1 MSGQGKPGA
10 PLPRVLLVEDE
21 PNIAF
26 NLEFNLAAEGFQVVV
41 ASTGTAAIEAYHRA
55 GPFAL
60 VILDIMLPEMD
71 GFAVAKEIRRQDPVT
86 GILFLSA
93 MASESDILTGL
104 KLGADDY
111 ITKPFSLAELLLRV
125 KRMAKRGQLLAQ
137 TGQAGQANEAEMPG
151 DAVIVRG
158 DLALSMAELS
168 LTSPKGRFTLT
179 ALEADVLAA
188 FLAHP
193 GRILTRE
200 FLLENVWGIK
210 GSMETRTVDNFVRRL
225 RQFVEDNPSK
235 PTRLESVRGK
245 GYRLNDPNE
254 QTLAPKTGLTPSIGT
269 DNADRF

>member
-1 MSGQGKPGA
+1 MKAPGEQTPSA
-10 PLPRVLLVEDE
+10 DEALARVLLVEDE

-26 NLEFNLAAEGFQVVV
+26 NLEFNLEAEGFQVVV
-41 ASTGTAAIEAYHRA
+41 ASTGTAAIEAYYRA

-104 KLGADDY
+104 EIGADDY

-137 TGQAGQANEAEMPG
+137 TAGDTPSRPEPE

-158 DLALSMAELS
+158 DLELSMAELTLKS
-168 LTSPKGRFTLT
+168 RKGQFTLT

-210 GSMETRTVDNFVRRL
+210 GSMETRTVDNFVRRI

-245 GYRLNDPNE
+245 GYRLNDPRQE
-254 QTLAPKTGLTPSIGT
+254 DASPRT
-269 DNADRF
+269 

>member
-1 MSGQGKPGA
+1 MTLQGEQPSA
-10 PLPRVLLVEDE
+10 DDALLRVLLVEDE

-41 ASTGTAAIEAYHRA
+41 AATGTAAIEAYHRA

-137 TGQAGQANEAEMPG
+137 TGQAS
-151 DAVIVRG
+151 DAPASEPEDSVIVRG
-158 DLALSMAELS
+158 DLALSMAELT
-168 LTSPKGRFTLT
+168 LKSPKGEFSLT

-200 FLLENVWGIK
+200 FLLENVWGTK

-245 GYRLNDPNE
+245 GYRLNDPKAS
-254 QTLAPKTGLTPSIGT
+254 TPKAAPN
-269 DNADRF
+269 D

>member
-1 MSGQGKPGA
+1 MNAEDGQVK
-10 PLPRVLLVEDE
+10 VLLVEDE

-41 ASTGTAAIEAYHRA
+41 AATGKAAIEAYRRA

-71 GFAVAKEIRRQDPVT
+71 GFAVAKEIRREDPVT

-104 KLGADDY
+104 KIGADDY

-125 KRMAKRGQLLAQ
+125 KRMAKRGQMLAQ
-137 TGQAGQANEAEMPG
+137 TGQGHEAQPPADSG
-151 DAVIVRG
+151 TITLG
-158 DLALSMAELS
+158 ALTLSRAELT
-168 LTSPKGRFTLT
+168 LNSPKGQFTLT

-188 FLAHP
+188 FLANP

-200 FLLENVWGIK
+200 YLLENVWGIK

-235 PTRLESVRGK
+235 PILLESVRGK
-245 GYRLNDPNE
+245 GYRLNH
-254 QTLAPKTGLTPSIGT
+254 QSS
-269 DNADRF
+269 